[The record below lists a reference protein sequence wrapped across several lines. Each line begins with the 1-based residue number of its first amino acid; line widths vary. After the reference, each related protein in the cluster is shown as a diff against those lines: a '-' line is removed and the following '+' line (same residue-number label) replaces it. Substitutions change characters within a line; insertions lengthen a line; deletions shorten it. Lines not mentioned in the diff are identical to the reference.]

1 MIFRLL
7 LPENGKTVEKIVDA
21 LSKRRPHRLEL
32 SPATFSVG
40 PPKGGTQNNDFHL
53 EKLSDTEFTY
63 SEKLGFKNDLYIIG
77 GGHCA
82 LALSDLMSKMDFHI
96 SLFDD
101 RPELN
106 TIDKNRFAHEINI
119 IDGYDQIADHI
130 PSGENIYVVVMTLGY
145 RWDEIVI
152 RKLLDKNFK
161 YFGVLG
167 SKAKMAILLST
178 LKNEGFPVDKLQN
191 IHTPVG
197 LAINSRT
204 PEEIAISIA
213 AEIIA
218 VKNAD

>member
-1 MIFRLL
+1 
-7 LPENGKTVEKIVDA
+7 
-21 LSKRRPHRLEL
+21 
-32 SPATFSVG
+32 
-40 PPKGGTQNNDFHL
+40 
-53 EKLSDTEFTY
+53 
-63 SEKLGFKNDLYIIG
+63 
-77 GGHCA
+77 
-82 LALSDLMSKMDFHI
+82 MSKMDFHI

-119 IDGYDQIADHI
+119 IDGYDQIANHI
-130 PSGENIYVVVMTLGY
+130 PSGENVYVVVMTLGY
-145 RWDEIVI
+145 KWDEIVI
-152 RKLLDKNFK
+152 RKLLDKDFK

-167 SKAKMAILLST
+167 SKAKMATLLST